1 MNEAARPESSRTVLI
16 ALLAVCLIA
25 IAAVLFLVLRPE
37 PAPPETVVEVV
48 EAAAPAEVQLHVAQV
63 VDTLANPGA
72 VAEEGARY
80 KVLIVDEAREGAS
93 GIAKIGGLVTF
104 VPETRR
110 GDLVVIEVSRLKRST
125 ADARLIER
133 LASGQPVPERAPRD
147 QADRTPRHN
156 DAAAPSVL
164 VGQEFRGTVED
175 MGREGDGIVKVD
187 GKVVFVKG
195 AAMGEH
201 VVFRV
206 TEDAG
211 RFARGE
217 VVSKSDTPFAAPS
230 VAPAATQVEVKE
242 NAPPVAVGDEL
253 EVEVVEGDRRNPTVD
268 GVARI
273 DRFVVFVPGTQP
285 GDRARIRITD
295 VRSRAAQAEV
305 LERLP
310 ASP

>member
-1 MNEAARPESSRTVLI
+1 M
-16 ALLAVCLIA
+16 
-25 IAAVLFLVLRPE
+25 
-37 PAPPETVVEVV
+37 
-48 EAAAPAEVQLHVAQV
+48 
-63 VDTLANPGA
+63 
-72 VAEEGARY
+72 
-80 KVLIVDEAREGAS
+80 
-93 GIAKIGGLVTF
+93 
-104 VPETRR
+104 
-110 GDLVVIEVSRLKRST
+110 
-125 ADARLIER
+125 
-133 LASGQPVPERAPRD
+133 
-147 QADRTPRHN
+147 
-156 DAAAPSVL
+156 

-175 MGREGDGIVKVD
+175 LGREGDGIVKVD

-217 VVSKSDTPFAAPS
+217 VVSKSETPFATAPS
-230 VAPAATQVEVKE
+230 ATPIAKPASDDHGDI
-242 NAPPVAVGDEL
+242 PVAVGDEL
-253 EVEVVEGDRRNPTVD
+253 DVEVVEGDRRNPSVD

-305 LERLP
+305 IERLP
-310 ASP
+310 ATP